1 MTTQFTSS
9 DSRPDLMPKSGSV
22 SGDFVWRNQV
32 ALSMLI
38 DLQPTLES

>member
-9 DSRPDLMPKSGSV
+9 DSRPLLMSKSGPV